1 MKVADT
7 FSQEGPGLDSGQL
20 RVQQSAVVE
29 VHCSLHSSTG
39 QRGAG
44 LWNLTF
50 EPLTVACIYNLESL
64 QRYWNIFRQIGYNPT
79 LKGLW
84 QYY

>member
-7 FSQEGPGLDSGQL
+7 FSQEGPGLDSTQL

-29 VHCSLHSSTG
+29 VHCSLHPSTG

-44 LWNLTF
+44 LRYLTF
-50 EPLTVACIYNLESL
+50 EPLTAA
-64 QRYWNIFRQIGYNPT
+64 
-79 LKGLW
+79 
-84 QYY
+84 

>member
-29 VHCSLHSSTG
+29 VHCSLHPSTG

-44 LWNLTF
+44 LRDLTF
-50 EPLTVACIYNLESL
+50 EPLTAACIYNLESL
-64 QRYWNIFRQIGYNPT
+64 PLLVT
-79 LKGLW
+79 
-84 QYY
+84 